1 MDIKKLD
8 ALLEEYVKSPK
19 EFQVA
24 NYWASYE
31 KKIINVIRDM
41 DFNQLRSGKYPIL
54 STFGFIDGV
63 YTYHPSL
70 SFGKKSF
77 F

>member
-31 KKIINVIRDM
+31 KNHQCHTR
-41 DFNQLRSGKYPIL
+41 Y
-54 STFGFIDGV
+54 GF
-63 YTYHPSL
+63 
-70 SFGKKSF
+70 
-77 F
+77 